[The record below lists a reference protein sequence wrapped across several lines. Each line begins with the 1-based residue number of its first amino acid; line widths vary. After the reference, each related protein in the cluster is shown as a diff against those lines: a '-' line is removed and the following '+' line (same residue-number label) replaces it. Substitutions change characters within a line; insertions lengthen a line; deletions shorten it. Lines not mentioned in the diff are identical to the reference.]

1 MAQHWQTL
9 SKELETAGQDN
20 RMWKKFRQTL
30 IQAYGNVLH
39 EQVGRNKLL
48 DLTQRGLVEAYATE
62 FQLICAQI
70 TNLKLSMGDKSDR
83 FVRGLK
89 SKIRKRVVVDPF
101 VQGGRWED
109 FNAYLCNSNGSH
121 HWEMLLQR
129 YAKDSSDLSLMF
141 LSTRTRHM
149 ARPWFCPMGNHWICP
164 RHMHFV
170 VKENVSYAN
179 RMGTKP
185 RIALGRIKT
194 LSIF

>member
-1 MAQHWQTL
+1 
-9 SKELETAGQDN
+9 
-20 RMWKKFRQTL
+20 MWKKFRQTL

-121 HWEMLLQR
+121 H
-129 YAKDSSDLSLMF
+129 
-141 LSTRTRHM
+141 
-149 ARPWFCPMGNHWICP
+149 
-164 RHMHFV
+164 
-170 VKENVSYAN
+170 
-179 RMGTKP
+179 
-185 RIALGRIKT
+185 
-194 LSIF
+194 